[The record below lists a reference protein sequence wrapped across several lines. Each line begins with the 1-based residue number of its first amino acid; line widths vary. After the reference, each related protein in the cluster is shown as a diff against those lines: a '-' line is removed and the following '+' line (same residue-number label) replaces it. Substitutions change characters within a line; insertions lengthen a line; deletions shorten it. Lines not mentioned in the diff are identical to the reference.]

1 MRYLEQIDL
10 LDKIEDIKEV
20 MKSGNSE
27 DREYNGHQEKDRECN
42 DQQKDRECNGQQEKD
57 REYND
62 QQKDGEY
69 NGQQEKDRECNGQQ
83 EKDGE
88 YNGQQEKDRE
98 YNGQQEK
105 DRDYNGHQKNNDR
118 QNITHTLMGRKYFH
132 TKIFPYIFHI
142 KPLIFNTF
150 SCSHSL
156 SDFHEIFNIK
166 PQNKYSFFFL

>member
-1 MRYLEQIDL
+1 MYLRYLEQIDL

-42 DQQKDRECNGQQEKD
+42 DQQKDRE
-57 REYND
+57 
-62 QQKDGEY
+62 Y

-83 EKDGE
+83 EKDG
-88 YNGQQEKDRE
+88 E

>member
-42 DQQKDRECNGQQEKD
+42 DQQ
-57 REYND
+57 
-62 QQKDGEY
+62 
-69 NGQQEKDRECNGQQ
+69 
-83 EKDGE
+83 
-88 YNGQQEKDRE
+88 KDRE

>member
-1 MRYLEQIDL
+1 MYMRYLEQIDL

-42 DQQKDRECNGQQEKD
+42 DQQ
-57 REYND
+57 
-62 QQKDGEY
+62 
-69 NGQQEKDRECNGQQ
+69 
-83 EKDGE
+83 
-88 YNGQQEKDRE
+88 KDRE

>member
-1 MRYLEQIDL
+1 MYMRYLEQIDL

-57 REYND
+57 
-62 QQKDGEY
+62 G
-69 NGQQEKDRECNGQQ
+69 
-83 EKDGE
+83 
-88 YNGQQEKDRE
+88 E

-132 TKIFPYIFHI
+132 TKIFPYIFHN

>member
-1 MRYLEQIDL
+1 MYMRYLEQIDL

-42 DQQKDRECNGQQEKD
+42 DQQ
-57 REYND
+57 
-62 QQKDGEY
+62 
-69 NGQQEKDRECNGQQ
+69 
-83 EKDGE
+83 
-88 YNGQQEKDRE
+88 KDRE

-150 SCSHSL
+150 SCSPSL

>member
-1 MRYLEQIDL
+1 MYMRYLEQIDL

-42 DQQKDRECNGQQEKD
+42 DQQKDRE
-57 REYND
+57 
-62 QQKDGEY
+62 Y
-69 NGQQEKDRECNGQQ
+69 NGQQEKDRE
-83 EKDGE
+83 
-88 YNGQQEKDRE
+88 
-98 YNGQQEK
+98 
-105 DRDYNGHQKNNDR
+105 YNGHQKNNDR

-166 PQNKYSFFFL
+166 P

>member
-20 MKSGNSE
+20 MKSGSSE

-57 REYND
+57 REYN
-62 QQKDGEY
+62 GH
-69 NGQQEKDRECNGQQ
+69 
-83 EKDGE
+83 
-88 YNGQQEKDRE
+88 
-98 YNGQQEK
+98 QEK

-132 TKIFPYIFHI
+132 TKIFPYIFHN

-166 PQNKYSFFFL
+166 P

>member
-42 DQQKDRECNGQQEKD
+42 DQQKDR
-57 REYND
+57 
-62 QQKDGEY
+62 
-69 NGQQEKDRECNGQQ
+69 
-83 EKDGE
+83 E

-132 TKIFPYIFHI
+132 TKIFPYIFHN

-166 PQNKYSFFFL
+166 P

>member
-1 MRYLEQIDL
+1 MYMRYLEQIDL

-42 DQQKDRECNGQQEKD
+42 
-57 REYND
+57 
-62 QQKDGEY
+62 
-69 NGQQEKDRECNGQQ
+69 GQQ
-83 EKDGE
+83 EKDG
-88 YNGQQEKDRE
+88 E

>member
-42 DQQKDRECNGQQEKD
+42 DQQKDREYNGQQEKD

-83 EKDGE
+83 EKDG
-88 YNGQQEKDRE
+88 E

-150 SCSHSL
+150 SCSPSL

>member
-1 MRYLEQIDL
+1 MYMRYLEQIDL

-20 MKSGNSE
+20 MESGSSE

-62 QQKDGEY
+62 QQKDREY
-69 NGQQEKDRECNGQQ
+69 NGQQEKDRE
-83 EKDGE
+83 
-88 YNGQQEKDRE
+88 
-98 YNGQQEK
+98 
-105 DRDYNGHQKNNDR
+105 YNGHQKNNDR

-132 TKIFPYIFHI
+132 TKIFPYIFHN

-166 PQNKYSFFFL
+166 P